1 MNPTLSLIMD
11 PKMAGVVHMVVFA
24 GTSHWDKLIVASSVA
39 VTHSTTQSTWIFE
52 DDCHG
57 KESCHMSILN
67 CSQKCHLNYNMNEI
81 LNIECIEKGMK
92 KLSIKNSFK
101 GIPQLKCKSEGL
113 HFSLFLK
120 ELKISNIYRLSVYQQ
135 WLLKFKQKYS
145 LDMINE
151 HKEHLI
157 IRWTLEDSMPYIIDY
172 EWCNIM
178 KRSVQEKQHLN
189 TIMSWLSTLGG
200 ACSALGDYSA
210 QFAERAGTIS
220 LQQLDIAFRLGD
232 PLIVSRCRLYA
243 AISLIQQHKFKVCL
257 CCRRESNS
265 KKFDCG
271 TQTYHFSQ
279 PVNDSPEPTDSQ
291 AQSKETALANL
302 NLKTVIQVR

>member
-1 MNPTLSLIMD
+1 D

-101 GIPQLKCKSEGL
+101 GIPQLKCK
-113 HFSLFLK
+113 
-120 ELKISNIYRLSVYQQ
+120 IYQQ

-243 AISLIQQHKFKVCL
+243 AISLIQQHKFKLAAMVIKS
-257 CCRRESNS
+257 E
-265 KKFDCG
+265 
-271 TQTYHFSQ
+271 YHW
-279 PVNDSPEPTDSQ
+279 
-291 AQSKETALANL
+291 AQSVAKEVRDERLMNMCLGIWTKLRHDRKLYLMKRQGLSA
-302 NLKTVIQVR
+302 KTI